1 MTLFKN
7 FLRSLRHAVSGIAYT
22 FRAERNF
29 QIELVLALIVLA
41 LAYFF
46 PLTLVERSVIIL
58 SIGLVL
64 TLELVNTAFERLLD
78 LLKPRIHPYVKVV
91 KDVVAGSV
99 LVGSV
104 AALIAG
110 LYIFAPYFWFF
121 FSGFLP

>member
-1 MTLFKN
+1 MTLIKN
-7 FLRSLRHAVSGIAYT
+7 FLRSLRHAAAGIAYT

-29 QIELVLALIVLA
+29 QIEHVLGTLVLF

-46 PLTLVERSVIIL
+46 PLTLLERSVIFL
-58 SIGLVL
+58 AIGLVL

-78 LLKPRIHPYVKVV
+78 LLKPRVHPYVKVV

-104 AALIAG
+104 AAFVAG
-110 LYIFAPYFWFF
+110 LYIFAPYVWFF
-121 FSGFLP
+121 LSSVLQ